1 MQGPDNALVE
11 YAGDYPAE
19 RFNHVH
25 MFQEDPYAAEWWYEE
40 HLGVSPLPKGT
51 PRIKPTQPAQ
61 KAALPTYPALEREG
75 LFRTPS
81 GGVCFG
87 DVWLPWYMRQG
98 DQPLAHTRGR
108 LYDHFAIGVTDFDA
122 WMQKL
127 RREDVM
133 FLGEPYTLG
142 DSRAVMIAGP
152 SNEAFVL
159 VERRD

>member
-1 MQGPDNALVE
+1 
-11 YAGDYPAE
+11 
-19 RFNHVH
+19 
-25 MFQEDPYAAEWWYEE
+25 
-40 HLGVSPLPKGT
+40 
-51 PRIKPTQPAQ
+51 
-61 KAALPTYPALEREG
+61 
-75 LFRTPS
+75 
-81 GGVCFG
+81 
-87 DVWLPWYMRQG
+87 MRQG

-152 SNEAFVL
+152 SNEAIEL